1 MTGFSLAWRPGG
13 FTSCHCSLLLKNILC
28 LIKWFAVGYTGFS
41 LSLLLCALSV
51 WLNGVFLYLRPCIP
65 LCGRWVQAWHSAG
78 AWQGE
83 LRSSMGLRPC
93 QSNLQQYCD
102 TVRAWGETCWH
113 SALKR
118 VGQLMSVEE
127 DTLVMVFLSWNVF
140 CLIALYKVFPSFDMQ
155 YLFKTIST
163 HVRDFLQLVNSW
175 WLEKFLFFFF

>member
-1 MTGFSLAWRPGG
+1 MTCCWL
-13 FTSCHCSLLLKNILC
+13 HC
-28 LIKWFAVGYTGFS
+28 GFS

-78 AWQGE
+78 VWQGE

-93 QSNLQQYCD
+93 QSNLQQCCD

-118 VGQLMSVEE
+118 VGQLMSVER
-127 DTLVMVFLSWNVF
+127 THWLWFVSLLKCVLSYCSVQSIFIIWPAASIYYSCWRFSSISKFMVVE
-140 CLIALYKVFPSFDMQ
+140 KVQWHFYFR
-155 YLFKTIST
+155 F
-163 HVRDFLQLVNSW
+163 
-175 WLEKFLFFFF
+175 